1 MGVALPENDRKYRV
15 LRQIGEGGMAEV
27 FDAEMFSQPGYS
39 KHVAI
44 KRVLPHLGRNK
55 MFLRMFLDEARLGL
69 LLNHSNIVLVFDVG
83 RAGKDYFIVMEYV
96 DGLDLR
102 EIFDAYASRGN
113 LVPPEASLRIM
124 VDICK
129 GLDYAHR
136 LAAAN
141 GQPLNV
147 VHHDINPANVL
158 LSKNGEVKLVDFG
171 LSEAAV
177 HVQKSDPDV
186 VRGKFGYLAPEVATG
201 KGADARSDLYA
212 VGIMLFEL
220 TTGHRLF
227 LGRDDMESLHMAQ
240 EARIPRPS
248 VYNPRMP
255 AALEQLILRALA
267 RDPEERYQNARRL
280 GRAMTNVLFEMGQ
293 PVSSFDIGEMVEVIR
308 SVKYE
313 DENTSQ
319 RKRRI
324 EKMIEEE
331 LVRFESL
338 EYDVDEDFPGINPLW
353 KP

>member
-1 MGVALPENDRKYRV
+1 
-15 LRQIGEGGMAEV
+15 MAEV
-27 FDAEMFSQPGYS
+27 FDAEMLSQPGYS

-44 KRVLPHLGRNK
+44 KRVLPHLAQNR
-55 MFLRMFLDEARLGL
+55 MFIRMFLDEARLGL

-83 RAGKDYFIVMEYV
+83 RAGRDFFIVMEYV
-96 DGLDLR
+96 DGLDMR
-102 EIFDAYASRGN
+102 EVFETYAARGS
-113 LVPPEASLRIM
+113 LVPLEVSLSIM
-124 VDICK
+124 LEICK

-136 LAAAN
+136 LTDN
-141 GQPLNV
+141 SYQPLNV

-212 VGIMLFEL
+212 VGIVLFEL
-220 TTGHRLF
+220 VTGHRLF
-227 LGRDDMESLHMAQ
+227 LGRDDMESLSMAQ

-248 VYNPRMP
+248 VYNPRIP
-255 AALEQLILRALA
+255 GSLEQLILRTLA
-267 RDPEERYQNARRL
+267 PNPDERFQNARRL
-280 GRAMTNVLFEMGQ
+280 GRGINRVLFELGR
-293 PVSSFDIGEMVEVIR
+293 PASAFDIGEMVEVIR
-308 SVKYE
+308 SVKSE

-319 RKRRI
+319 RKLRI

-338 EYDVDEDFPGINPLW
+338 EYDIDEDFPGLEPLW
-353 KP
+353 RP

>member
-1 MGVALPENDRKYRV
+1 
-15 LRQIGEGGMAEV
+15 MAEV
-27 FDAEMFSQPGYS
+27 FDAEMLSQPGYS

-55 MFLRMFLDEARLGL
+55 MFIRMFLDEARLGL

-102 EIFDAYASRGN
+102 EIFDAYANRGN
-113 LVPPEASLRIM
+113 LVPLEVSVSIM
-124 VDICK
+124 LEVCK

-136 LAAAN
+136 LTDSLSR
-141 GQPLNV
+141 PLNV
-147 VHHDINPANVL
+147 IHHDINPANVL

-171 LSEAAV
+171 LSEAAM

-212 VGIMLFEL
+212 VGIVLFEL
-220 TTGHRLF
+220 VTGHRLF

-255 AALEQLILRALA
+255 ASLEQVILRTLA
-267 RDPEERYQNARRL
+267 REPMERFQNARRL
-280 GRAMTNVLFEMGQ
+280 GRALTKVLFEMGQ
-293 PVSSFDIGEMVEVIR
+293 PASSFDVGEMVEVIR

-338 EYDVDEDFPGINPLW
+338 EYDVEGDFPGIEPLW
-353 KP
+353 RP